1 MAAELEKE
9 PAPNQPEEKLGI
21 KEGHLFFILLFYIF
35 LITALNYRNVGVPKH
50 IIVHLPVEAILKQKI
65 PHTGDIES
73 LDRCGS

>member
-50 IIVHLPVEAILKQKI
+50 IIVHLPVEAILKAKN
-65 PHTGDIES
+65 PAYGRH
-73 LDRCGS
+73 

>member
-50 IIVHLPVEAILKQKI
+50 IIVH
-65 PHTGDIES
+65 
-73 LDRCGS
+73 